1 MDVESLR
8 SVHGRTVDERL
19 SQQMEWLTSPSKLL
33 QVQEHSLKLVS
44 VLLQLM
50 SVRQQLASAILNMN
64 VISIS

>member
-8 SVHGRTVDERL
+8 SVHGWTVDERL